1 MTFQDLSNNYSIKW
15 STSVNDITL
24 SDWEDIFGKSIIK
37 SQRFFISIEKSD
49 FQQITIYYLQIFEHG
64 TVVAIVP
71 CFSYEIDILNLTT
84 SPMVKAVVKKIRKV
98 YIDFFKI
105 IPPNISSTE

>member
-37 SQRFFISIEKSD
+37 SQRFFIVNNRIMNPAGADPMRKA
-49 FQQITIYYLQIFEHG
+49 FHG
-64 TVVAIVP
+64 KFHVFRETVAPPPEFPYNIRRNTHP
-71 CFSYEIDILNLTT
+71 G
-84 SPMVKAVVKKIRKV
+84 SPK
-98 YIDFFKI
+98 
-105 IPPNISSTE
+105 TGG

>member
-49 FQQITIYYLQIFEHG
+49 FQQITIYYLQIFEP
-64 TVVAIVP
+64 V
-71 CFSYEIDILNLTT
+71 SYTHLD
-84 SPMVKAVVKKIRKV
+84 V
-98 YIDFFKI
+98 YKRQDLI
-105 IPPNISSTE
+105 

>member
-37 SQRFFISIEKSD
+37 SQRFFISIEKLQ
-49 FQQITIYYLQIFEHG
+49 FIIYKYLNMGLSLQ
-64 TVVAIVP
+64 
-71 CFSYEIDILNLTT
+71 
-84 SPMVKAVVKKIRKV
+84 
-98 YIDFFKI
+98 
-105 IPPNISSTE
+105 

>member
-71 CFSYEIDILNLTT
+71 LIFSRLEPLLQEHMLLAVNIL
-84 SPMVKAVVKKIRKV
+84 
-98 YIDFFKI
+98 
-105 IPPNISSTE
+105 

>member
-37 SQRFFISIEKSD
+37 VN
-49 FQQITIYYLQIFEHG
+49 G
-64 TVVAIVP
+64 
-71 CFSYEIDILNLTT
+71 FSYLLKNPIFSKLQFIIYKYLNMGL
-84 SPMVKAVVKKIRKV
+84 SLQ
-98 YIDFFKI
+98 
-105 IPPNISSTE
+105 

>member
-49 FQQITIYYLQIFEHG
+49 FQQITIYYLQISDNLLSFLENMYFAE
-64 TVVAIVP
+64 T
-71 CFSYEIDILNLTT
+71 FLLNFPAYLDL
-84 SPMVKAVVKKIRKV
+84 SDVLLPEPKKQTITLRL
-98 YIDFFKI
+98 
-105 IPPNISSTE
+105 SSIC

>member
-37 SQRFFISIEKSD
+37 SQRFSYLLKIR
-49 FQQITIYYLQIFEHG
+49 FQQITIYYLQIFEHWDCRCNMFQ
-64 TVVAIVP
+64 
-71 CFSYEIDILNLTT
+71 CF
-84 SPMVKAVVKKIRKV
+84 
-98 YIDFFKI
+98 
-105 IPPNISSTE
+105 

>member
-37 SQRFFISIEKSD
+37 SQRFFISIENPIFSKLQ
-49 FQQITIYYLQIFEHG
+49 FIIYKYLNMGLSLQ
-64 TVVAIVP
+64 
-71 CFSYEIDILNLTT
+71 
-84 SPMVKAVVKKIRKV
+84 
-98 YIDFFKI
+98 
-105 IPPNISSTE
+105 

>member
-37 SQRFFISIEKSD
+37 SQRFSYLLKNPIFSKLQFI
-49 FQQITIYYLQIFEHG
+49 IYKYLNMGLSLQ
-64 TVVAIVP
+64 
-71 CFSYEIDILNLTT
+71 
-84 SPMVKAVVKKIRKV
+84 
-98 YIDFFKI
+98 
-105 IPPNISSTE
+105 

>member
-49 FQQITIYYLQIFEHG
+49 FQQFT
-64 TVVAIVP
+64 
-71 CFSYEIDILNLTT
+71 
-84 SPMVKAVVKKIRKV
+84 
-98 YIDFFKI
+98 
-105 IPPNISSTE
+105 NI

>member
-49 FQQITIYYLQIFEHG
+49 LQQITIYY
-64 TVVAIVP
+64 
-71 CFSYEIDILNLTT
+71 
-84 SPMVKAVVKKIRKV
+84 
-98 YIDFFKI
+98 
-105 IPPNISSTE
+105 